1 MRLPEAD
8 RSSQMPP
15 NYTERRGKAKFDV
28 ALYAFCGS
36 RVMRKGYD
44 RRDADRVHLGVNTLP
59 PTRPIPMD
67 TAAAN
72 LASAAPQPVPVVGE
86 PVTLQPVLVERIWG
100 VPSLSPWHKGGAN
113 ASIGEIWLTAETC
126 VAEAGAGEGHSLA
139 ALTAAA
145 PVSFGDPRGEGFP
158 LLIKLLFPREK
169 LSVQVHPNDAE
180 AQALGMPRGKTECW
194 YVLEAQPGAEVAVG
208 FREPLTTAQI
218 ADAIH
223 DGSLEGKLRMLPV
236 KAGDMVFV
244 DAGTVHAI
252 GPGMVVLETQQYS
265 DTTYRLWDYG
275 RPRELHVEAG
285 MAVTRTDTKA
295 GLVAPEQH
303 GAFTR
308 LVSSEYFRVDRFDL
322 SDGQSVTLGDAGR
335 LQILIALS
343 GGCAA
348 VTEEGVAYPL
358 AYGQAVVLPAV
369 DTAYDLLSEEQTA
382 QVIRILQP

>member
-1 MRLPEAD
+1 ME
-8 RSSQMPP
+8 
-15 NYTERRGKAKFDV
+15 
-28 ALYAFCGS
+28 
-36 RVMRKGYD
+36 
-44 RRDADRVHLGVNTLP
+44 
-59 PTRPIPMD
+59 I
-67 TAAAN
+67 TAAQPSSTAQP
-72 LASAAPQPVPVVGE
+72 APAVAE
-86 PVTLQPVLVERIWG
+86 PVTLAPILVERIWG
-100 VPSLSPWHKGGAN
+100 VDSLAPWHSGGAN

-126 VAEAGAGEGHSLA
+126 VAEVGAGKGHTLA
-139 ALTAAA
+139 ELTAAA
-145 PVSFGDPRGEGFP
+145 PVAFGDPRGEGFP

-169 LSVQVHPNDAE
+169 LSVQVHPDDAQ

-208 FREPLTTAQI
+208 FREPLSTEQI
-218 ADAIH
+218 AASIQ
-223 DGSLEGKLRMLPV
+223 DGSIEVKLRMLPV

-295 GLVAPEQH
+295 GLVSGEKHSQ
-303 GAFTR
+303 FTR
-308 LVSSEYFRVDRFDL
+308 LVSSEYFRVDRFEL
-322 SDGQSVTLGDAGR
+322 AGGTATALGETGR

-343 GGCAA
+343 SGCAA

-369 DTAYDLLSEEQTA
+369 DMAYELLSENETA
-382 QVIRILQP
+382 QVIRVLQP